1 MKKLLTFFLTALLTF
16 SVGWATEVTFNATT
30 DKGSVTANGTT
41 ANGDHVTKD
50 GVTVTS
56 SNGPMGNGSNY
67 RVYQNGTL
75 TVTSTAGNITKIEMT
90 FTASGTSNYGPSKIS
105 ATGYSYSG
113 SVGTWQGT
121 AASTVTFSASAQA
134 RITNIVVT
142 VSGGAAPQENWYRK
156 VTSTSDLAAGKKY
169 IIVNEANGVG
179 MGELNSNRFGTGVT
193 GLTFDN
199 NRVDIGGTNV
209 MEMTLGGSS
218 NNWTF
223 QMPNGNYLSNSSSSN
238 NTFFSSTSVQTSS
251 TDITKWTITPSAD
264 ACAIQSNYVTAQYI
278 RFNSSG
284 LFGTYGITAQ
294 SPVAL
299 YVEDDGSTVETCATP
314 TFSPA
319 AGTYNEAQDVTIST
333 TTSGASIYYTT
344 DNSTPSATNGTLYT
358 GAINVSSTTTIKA
371 IAVKTGNND
380 SQVAEATY
388 TISSGGG
395 SGTIYRKVTSTDA
408 LTTGDYLIVY
418 EGDNVAFDGSL
429 VELNLDMANNT
440 KSVTISNQTI
450 ETAENIYFT
459 YNATAGTLKSAS
471 GYYIGK
477 INTSNGMNIS
487 ATEPYTHTI
496 TIDNSG
502 NANITSTNVTN
513 GPSLRFNSAS
523 NQKRFRYYGSGQ
535 QAIQLYK
542 KDSTDPTLLATP
554 TTLAL
559 TDIPYDGS
567 STSGTFTLTG
577 TYLTQNVTMTFSGAE
592 GFSIDPSTSPIVP
605 VDGSVSQEYT
615 VTYNGNSTSEVT
627 ATVTFTCGD
636 LTETVTVTAKKA
648 TPPPVSITISPNT
661 QTFSDAAPAELTITG
676 EYVSG
681 NINASLANN
690 TDWYLNPNTFGNTG
704 GTATVTYNGRA
715 LSASNTVTASAS
727 GATDATAT
735 VNYVADLYI
744 VTDNGV
750 TGDWHFDG
758 QYSVQMT
765 NNNGVYTGVFT
776 ATTDNTFILFARKTG
791 DGVNWNTRYVFGPN
805 SDGDWWLPT
814 SGNGSGTIDTNDDD
828 PIKIQ
833 GAGTYVITIDAN
845 AGTFTITKRD
855 LGGDEFT
862 LVTATEDVTTDSEY
876 VLVYSNI
883 AAMGKTLS
891 GASSGYLNPVT
902 TGFEVEVDVVTLAS
916 DSEVNVFT
924 LSDSGDEGYFYLK
937 MQDGGKYIG
946 TNGNNLALADEANGD
961 AYKWSI
967 TIANDLAVIQN
978 LGNSRFLAYNTS
990 SPRFTTYASITSGSA
1005 QQYAALYKR
1014 SGTVGPVAPATPVIT
1029 PDSGNYPGDQEVSIS
1044 CSTTGATI
1052 YYILNGGETQTYT
1065 APFNVDL
1072 DEEHTEATVE
1082 AWAVKDE
1089 LTSEHVTAT
1098 YTYKSLYVNSI
1109 EEFLALENGDSAYF
1123 RNPVVVLFDYSQNSS
1138 GGQEYIWV
1146 KDRTGYTQ
1154 FFIAPQFDAA
1164 SVADPQYEGTY
1175 GEFVPKYENGDV
1187 IPGGFKV
1194 KKEYYANGQYYQ
1206 GQCYGSHSS
1215 FEEANEKALADPEQV
1230 TLSELLANPAAYN
1243 NRYLY
1248 INKLQVTGFVT
1259 GYGTASGLWTFYI
1272 AADEDGDGTAE
1283 VADNS
1288 SLVGYNKYNSP
1299 AWKNKNGDVVGV
1311 DVPEDS
1317 KFYNVKFI
1325 FQKWSGGYEIMP
1337 IEFTEWEETSLRLED
1352 LVQVGELDHPYTISN
1367 QLHATAVTWDGDRN
1381 MFAIFAKDDHMYAS
1395 KRYPATGQDT
1405 YLIRYETGTFIN
1417 EVEQEDYDQ
1426 SNWIEILIPST
1437 FTEVTSKTEANA
1449 YQTKLGELQDKYE
1462 GMILKAATVTG
1473 TYVDQ
1478 LNPTILVTSLPE
1490 EETASTYTP
1499 NIYCTANFL
1508 MENLDSDGAQ
1518 GNDGNYFMMDAK
1530 PHEFCKVVWAYY
1542 DNGNGNYFVIPAR
1555 EGNTVNGHGFHGSF
1569 MANMSLSR
1577 DVQIYYDYDVVSNWI
1592 LDSNDDSFNGQQFLY
1607 SFDAVVRK
1615 NPNYSTPASG
1625 APRRILPGTGDFEQ
1639 TPAYIVYPLISNHN
1653 DPEGVVGVKEVLG
1666 NKTIE
1671 SVHYYNLMGMEGKT
1685 PFEGINIVVTRY
1697 TDGSTSTIK
1706 VMK

>member
-1 MKKLLTFFLTALLTF
+1 MKKLLTFFLTALLAF
-16 SVGWATEVTFNATT
+16 SVGWAETVTITMNQQGWSNGADVTSVTSSDVSITFGAGTNTQNSPKYYDTGLGVRLYVNNTMTVTAGNNTITSIVVAFSGSGYTGSLSANVGEYSVTSATGRWNGEATSVTF
-30 DKGSVTANGTT
+30 TAGVSHARVQT
-41 ANGDHVTKD
+41 
-50 GVTVTS
+50 VTVT
-56 SNGPMGNGSNY
+56 Y
-67 RVYQNGTL
+67 T
-75 TVTSTAGNITKIEMT
+75 
-90 FTASGTSNYGPSKIS
+90 
-105 ATGYSYSG
+105 
-113 SVGTWQGT
+113 
-121 AASTVTFSASAQA
+121 
-134 RITNIVVT
+134 
-142 VSGGAAPQENWYRK
+142 
-156 VTSTSDLAAGKKY
+156 D
-169 IIVNEANGVG
+169 
-179 MGELNSNRFGTGVT
+179 
-193 GLTFDN
+193 
-199 NRVDIGGTNV
+199 
-209 MEMTLGGSS
+209 GGS
-218 NNWTF
+218 
-223 QMPNGNYLSNSSSSN
+223 
-238 NTFFSSTSVQTSS
+238 
-251 TDITKWTITPSAD
+251 TP
-264 ACAIQSNYVTAQYI
+264 
-278 RFNSSG
+278 
-284 LFGTYGITAQ
+284 
-294 SPVAL
+294 
-299 YVEDDGSTVETCATP
+299 VETCATP
-314 TFSPA
+314 TFSPTE
-319 AGTYNEAQDVTIST
+319 GTFTEAQNVTIST

-344 DNSTPSATNGTLYT
+344 DGTTPSSSNGTLYT
-358 GAINVSSTTTIKA
+358 AAIPVSETTTIKA
-371 IAVKTGNND
+371 IAVKTGCND

-388 TISSGGG
+388 TINSGGS

-440 KSVTISNQTI
+440 KSVAISNQTI

-459 YNATAGTLKSAS
+459 YNAAAGTLKSAS

-502 NANITSTNVTN
+502 NAIITSTNVTN

-542 KDSTDPTLLATP
+542 KDSTDPTLLVSTNA
-554 TTLAL
+554 LQL

-577 TYLTQNVTMTFSGAE
+577 THLTQNVTMTFSGAE

-648 TPPPVSITISPNT
+648 TPPPASITISPNT
-661 QTFSDAAPAELTITG
+661 QTFSDDAPAELTITG

-681 NINASLANN
+681 SINASLATN

-715 LSASNTVTASAS
+715 LSSTNTVTASAS

-765 NNNGVYTGVFT
+765 NNNGVYTGIFT
-776 ATTDNTFILFARKTG
+776 ATNDNTFILFARKTG

-845 AGTFTITKRD
+845 AGTFTITKRN
-855 LGGDEFT
+855 LGSDEFT

-924 LSDSGDEGYFYLK
+924 LSDSGDEGYFYLQ

-967 TIANDLAVIQN
+967 TISNNLAIMVN
-978 LGNSRFLAYNTS
+978 KSNSRYLAYNTS
-990 SPRFTTYASITSGSA
+990 SPRFNTYQSITANSA

-1014 SGTVGPVAPATPVIT
+1014 GGTVGPVAPATPVIT
-1029 PDSGNYPGDQEVSIS
+1029 PASGNYPGDQEVSIA

-1052 YYILNGGETQTYT
+1052 YYTIDGGETQTYSE
-1065 APFNVDL
+1065 PFNVEL
-1072 DEEHTEATVE
+1072 DAEHTTATVE

-1098 YTYKSLYVNSI
+1098 YTYKSDKVYSI
-1109 EEFLALENGDSAYF
+1109 AEFLALDEGEEVTFES
-1123 RNPVVVLFDYSQNSS
+1123 PVTVLFDYSQNSS
-1138 GGQEYIWV
+1138 NGQEYIWV

-1154 FFIAPQFDAA
+1154 FFISPVFKSDTTAVDDGDGFW
-1164 SVADPQYEGTY
+1164 
-1175 GEFVPKYENGDV
+1175 PKYENGDV
-1187 IPGGFKV
+1187 IKPGFKV
-1194 KKEYYANGQYYQ
+1194 KKNYFETGEYYQ
-1206 GQCYGSHSS
+1206 GQCYEWQST
-1215 FEEANEKALADPEQV
+1215 FQDATDKALADPEQV
-1230 TLSELLANPAAYN
+1230 TLSELIANGEDYN
-1243 NRYLY
+1243 NRYLF
-1248 INKLQVTGFVT
+1248 INKLKVTGFIEN
-1259 GYGTASGLWTFYI
+1259 YGDHGKWEFYV
-1272 AADEDGDGTAE
+1272 AADEDDDNVAE
-1283 VADNS
+1283 VSNA

-1299 AWKNKNGDVVGV
+1299 AWKNKQGQTVGV
-1311 DVPEDS
+1311 TVPIDGEY
-1317 KFYNVKFI
+1317 YNVKFI
-1325 FQKWSGGYEIMP
+1325 FQKYGSKYEIMP
-1337 IEFTEWEETSLRLED
+1337 IEFTPWEDTSLRLED
-1352 LVQVGELDHPYTISN
+1352 LVEVGVENNTYKISN
-1367 QLHATAVTWDGDRN
+1367 QLHATAVTWDAERN
-1381 MFAIFAKDDHMYAS
+1381 MFAIFAKDDEMYAS
-1395 KRYPATGQDT
+1395 KRSPAAGQET
-1405 YLIRYETGTFIN
+1405 YLIRYENGTFIN
-1417 EVEQEDYDQ
+1417 EVEQENYDQ
-1426 SNWIEILIPST
+1426 SNWIEILIPSGIT
-1437 FTEVTSKTEANA
+1437 NKTAVDINVYNDTLHALQGKYVNQILNA
-1449 YQTKLGELQDKYE
+1449 GS
-1462 GMILKAATVTG
+1462 IHG
-1473 TYVDQ
+1473 TYVNV
-1478 LNPTILVTSLPE
+1478 LNPTILVTNRP
-1490 EETASTYTP
+1490 TVASASAYEP

-1508 MENLDSDGAQ
+1508 MENLDADGAQ

-1542 DNGNGNYFVIPAR
+1542 MSDNGNYFVIPAR
-1555 EGNTVNGHGFHGSF
+1555 EGNVVNGHDFHGSF
-1569 MANMSLSR
+1569 MANMSLCE
-1577 DVQIYYDYDVVSNWI
+1577 DYQVTHDLDNIGAWF
-1592 LDSNDDSFNGQQFLY
+1592 LDSNDESYNGQQTLY
-1607 SFDAVVRK
+1607 GFDAIVRK
-1615 NPNYSTPASG
+1615 NPNANNASG

-1639 TPAYIVYPLISNHN
+1639 TPAYIVYPLNAGSTSTGN
-1653 DPEGVVGVKEVLG
+1653 VVGVKEVLG

-1671 SVHYYNLMGMEGKT
+1671 SVHYYNMMGMEGKT
-1685 PFEGINIVVTRY
+1685 PFEGINIVVTLY
-1697 TDGSTSTIK
+1697 TDGSTST
-1706 VMK
+1706 MKIMK

>member
-1 MKKLLTFFLTALLTF
+1 MKKLLTFFLTALLAF
-16 SVGWATEVTFNATT
+16 SVGWAEDVIDYLNRDFTGVSSGAGYSEWSGKTATS
-30 DKGSVTANGTT
+30 DAVYAGQSAGGN
-41 ANGDHVTKD
+41 N
-50 GVTVTS
+50 S
-56 SNGPMGNGSNY
+56 IQLRSNNNNSGI
-67 RVYQNGTL
+67 
-75 TVTSTAGNITKIEMT
+75 IT
-90 FTASGTSNYGPSKIS
+90 TASGGKVKKVEISFNSNTTNGRIVDVYGKHTSYTS
-105 ATGYSYSG
+105 AADLYDEST
-113 SVGTWQGT
+113 QGT
-121 AASTVTFSASAQA
+121 
-134 RITNIVVT
+134 RIGSIVKGTTTSLT
-142 VSGGAAPQENWYRK
+142 VSGDYEYIGIRSNSGALYI
-156 VTSTSDLAAGKKY
+156 TSIT
-169 IIVNEANGVG
+169 ITWE
-179 MGELNSNRFGTGVT
+179 T
-193 GLTFDN
+193 
-199 NRVDIGGTNV
+199 
-209 MEMTLGGSS
+209 GGS
-218 NNWTF
+218 
-223 QMPNGNYLSNSSSSN
+223 
-238 NTFFSSTSVQTSS
+238 
-251 TDITKWTITPSAD
+251 TP
-264 ACAIQSNYVTAQYI
+264 
-278 RFNSSG
+278 
-284 LFGTYGITAQ
+284 
-294 SPVAL
+294 
-299 YVEDDGSTVETCATP
+299 VETCATP
-314 TFSPA
+314 AFSPA
-319 AGTYNEAQDVTIST
+319 EGTFTEAQNVTIST

-344 DNSTPSATNGTLYT
+344 DGTTPSSSNGTLYT
-358 GAINVSSTTTIKA
+358 AAIPVSETTTIKA
-371 IAVKTGNND
+371 IAVKTGCND

-388 TISSGGG
+388 TINSGGS
-395 SGTIYRKVTSTDA
+395 SGTIYRKVISTDA

-440 KSVTISNQTI
+440 KSVAISNQTI

-459 YNATAGTLKSAS
+459 YNAAAGTLKSAS

-502 NANITSTNVTN
+502 NAIITSTNVTN

-648 TPPPVSITISPNT
+648 TPPPASITISPNT

-681 NINASLANN
+681 NINASLATN

-715 LSASNTVTASAS
+715 LSSTNTVTASAS

-765 NNNGVYTGVFT
+765 NNNGVYTGIFT
-776 ATTDNTFILFARKTG
+776 ATNDNTFILFARKTG
-791 DGVNWNTRYVFGPN
+791 DGVNWNTRYVFGPD
-805 SDGDWWLPT
+805 SSGDWWLNGDN
-814 SGNGSGTIDTNDDD
+814 GNGTIDLNDDD
-828 PIKIQ
+828 PIKIVNS
-833 GAGTYVITIDAN
+833 GTYIITIN
-845 AGTFTITKRD
+845 ASTGAFTITKRN
-855 LGGDEFT
+855 LGGDEFV
-862 LVTATEDVTTDSEY
+862 LVTDTEDVTTDSEY
-876 VLVYSNI
+876 VLVYSNT
-883 AAMGKTLS
+883 AAMGKTLVD
-891 GASSGYLNPVT
+891 ASTDYLNCET
-902 TGFEVEVDVVTLAS
+902 SGFDVDVDVVTLTS

-924 LSDSGDEGYFYLK
+924 LIEVDNYFYILDSNG
-937 MQDGGKYIG
+937 MYIG
-946 TNGNNLALADEANGD
+946 TNGNNLALADEANGN

-990 SPRFTTYASITSGSA
+990 SPRFTTYATITSGSA

-1014 SGTVGPVAPATPVIT
+1014 GGTVGPVAPATPVIT
-1029 PDSGNYPGDQEVSIS
+1029 PDSGNYPGDQEVSIA

-1052 YYILNGGETQTYT
+1052 YYTIDGGDTQTYSE
-1065 APFNVDL
+1065 PFNVEL
-1072 DEEHTEATVE
+1072 DAEHTTATVE
-1082 AWAVKDE
+1082 AWAVKDG

-1098 YTYKSLYVNSI
+1098 YTYKSDKVYSI
-1109 EEFLALENGDSAYF
+1109 AEFLALDEGEEVTFES
-1123 RNPVVVLFDYSQNSS
+1123 PVVVLFDYSQNSS
-1138 GGQEYIWV
+1138 NGQEYIWV

-1154 FFIAPQFDAA
+1154 FFISPVFKSDTTAVDDGDGFW
-1164 SVADPQYEGTY
+1164 
-1175 GEFVPKYENGDV
+1175 PKYENGDV
-1187 IPGGFKV
+1187 IKPGFKV
-1194 KKEYYANGQYYQ
+1194 KKNYFETGEYFQ
-1206 GQCYGSHSS
+1206 GQCYEWQST
-1215 FEEANEKALADPEQV
+1215 FQDATEKALADPEQV
-1230 TLSELLANPAAYN
+1230 SLSELIANGEDYN
-1243 NRYLY
+1243 NRYLF
-1248 INKLQVTGFVT
+1248 INKLKVTGFIEN
-1259 GYGTASGLWTFYI
+1259 YGDHGKWEFYV
-1272 AADEDGDGTAE
+1272 AADENDDNVAE
-1283 VADNS
+1283 VSDA

-1299 AWKNKNGDVVGV
+1299 AWKDKQGHVIGV
-1311 DVPEDS
+1311 TVPTDGEY
-1317 KFYNVKFI
+1317 YNVKFI
-1325 FQKWSGGYEIMP
+1325 FQKYGSKYEIMP
-1337 IEFTEWEETSLRLED
+1337 IEFTPWEETSLRLED
-1352 LVQVGELDHPYTISN
+1352 LVEVGVENNTYKISN
-1367 QLHATAVTWDGDRN
+1367 QLHAAAVTWDADRN
-1381 MFAIFAKDDHMYAS
+1381 MFAIFAKDDGMYAN

-1405 YLIRYETGTFIN
+1405 YLIRYENQNGTFIN

-1437 FTEVTSKTEANA
+1437 ITQVTSKTTDVNA
-1449 YQTKLGELQDKYE
+1449 YIQELGNLQSTFENK
-1462 GMILKAATVTG
+1462 ILDAGSVLG
-1473 TYVDQ
+1473 TYVDA
-1478 LNPTILVTSLPE
+1478 LNPTIEVTALPTVASL
-1490 EETASTYTP
+1490 STYEP

-1508 MENLDSDGAQ
+1508 MENLDTDGAQ

-1542 DNGNGNYFVIPAR
+1542 DNSNGNYFVIPAR
-1555 EGNTVNGHGFHGSF
+1555 EGNVVNGHGFTGSF
-1569 MANMSLSR
+1569 MANMSLCE
-1577 DVQIYYDYDVVSNWI
+1577 DYQVYYDFNQIRTWF
-1592 LDSNDDSFNGQQFLY
+1592 LDSNDESYNGQQTLY
-1607 SFDAVVRK
+1607 GFDAIIRK
-1615 NPNYSTPASG
+1615 NPNANNSNG
-1625 APRRILPGTGDFEQ
+1625 APRRIQPGTGDFEQ
-1639 TPAYIVYPLISNHN
+1639 TPAYIVYPLNAGGNSNDN
-1653 DPEGVVGVKEVLG
+1653 VVSVKEVLG
-1666 NKTIE
+1666 NKAIE
-1671 SVHYYNLMGMEGKT
+1671 SVHYYNMMGMEGKT